1 MGLSWPF
8 KPSELYSAVERLL
21 SETNLESVVSE
32 SSLPIDRG
40 ATRALNILLAEDNL
54 MNQKLAERMLEK
66 LGHRVEVVA
75 NGLQALEKVKS
86 ETFDLVFMDGHMPEM
101 DGLAATVAIRQ
112 WESIRGTHIPIIAM
126 TAMAMKSDREAC
138 LRAGMDGFIS
148 KPISMKAI
156 QDAIEQV
163 MDVARL

>member
-1 MGLSWPF
+1 
-8 KPSELYSAVERLL
+8 
-21 SETNLESVVSE
+21 
-32 SSLPIDRG
+32 
-40 ATRALNILLAEDNL
+40 

-86 ETFDLVFMDGHMPEM
+86 EAFDLVFMDGHMPEM
-101 DGLAATVAIRQ
+101 DGLGATRAIRQ
-112 WESIRGTHIPIIAM
+112 WESTRGRHIPIIAM
-126 TAMAMKSDREAC
+126 TAMAMKGDKEAC
-138 LRAGMDGFIS
+138 LIAGMDGFIS

-163 MDVARL
+163 MGAVRMQSQGRREPSLAD